1 MKNVAASSNSPN
13 PDSQTMS
20 APTLR
25 SLARTLGVSRTTIS
39 EALRGSPRVRPAT
52 AERIRAAA
60 EAVGYHHNP
69 LAGAIMSEL
78 RRSRGELF
86 RGVLAIVGVEEPD
99 RPAYAARFYDELIRG
114 ATARAAELGF
124 KVECFTVDETDLP
137 LRRLNHILQ
146 SRGIRG
152 VMLMP
157 TWRDPDFL
165 KLDWSRYAGVYMDYY
180 IERPA
185 LLCIS
190 SDHFRSMMMALQKLH
205 ELGYRRPG
213 VTLLRHQDE
222 RLHHRWEGAYLAFQ
236 RHHPA
241 PNPVPPLIA
250 DTIDAK
256 TFSAWFQRHNPDVV
270 LGHFVESIDWMKACG
285 ARVPQ
290 THGFFCLNLVHAD
303 RPCAG
308 LDQAPHL
315 IGVRAAELVIAQ
327 LHRNERGV
335 PPSYSLTTLP
345 SSWVDGPTLKRR
357 VVRAAAANV

>member
-1 MKNVAASSNSPN
+1 
-13 PDSQTMS
+13 MS

-39 EALRGSPRVRPAT
+39 EALRGSPRVKPAT
-52 AERIRAAA
+52 AEKIRAAA

-86 RGVLAIVGVEEPD
+86 RGVLAIVGVVEPD
-99 RPAYAARFYDELIRG
+99 RPAYAARFYEELIRG

-124 KVECFTVDETDLP
+124 KVEIFMVDEQVLP
-137 LRRLNHILQ
+137 IRRLNHILQ

-152 VMLMP
+152 VMLLP
-157 TWRDPDFL
+157 TWADPDFL
-165 KLDWSRYAGVYMDYY
+165 KLDWSRYAGVYLDYY
-180 IERPA
+180 IARPA
-185 LLCIS
+185 LRCIS
-190 SDHFRSMMMALQKLH
+190 SDHFRSMMMALQHLH
-205 ELGYRRPG
+205 ALGYRRPG
-213 VTLLRHQDE
+213 VILLRHQDE

-236 RHHPA
+236 ARHPVA
-241 PNPVPPLIA
+241 KPVPALLA
-250 DTIDAK
+250 DAMEPK
-256 TFSAWFQRHNPDVV
+256 VFSAWFRRYNPDVV
-270 LGHFVESIDWMKACG
+270 LGHFVEAIDWMKAAG
-285 ARVPQ
+285 AKIPQ

-308 LDQAPHL
+308 LDQTPDL

-335 PPSYSLTTLP
+335 PLSYSLTTLP
-345 SSWVDGPTLKRR
+345 AKWVDGPTLRR
-357 VVRAAAANV
+357 LAVKNAVSV